1 MISETGTGWQGLGKA
16 QKREVRSV
24 FKGVKIMEI
33 INHAGLSDEEL
44 RRIGAVLG
52 RQRSLKDLIRWA
64 KGQPAGALRPTV
76 VVDVVIQD
84 EFSHD
89 VIVPWGQRLTLV
101 YETS

>member
-1 MISETGTGWQGLGKA
+1 M
-16 QKREVRSV
+16 EV
-24 FKGVKIMEI
+24 
-33 INHAGLSDEEL
+33 INHASLSVEEL
-44 RRIGAVLG
+44 RRIGALLG
-52 RQRSLKDLIRWA
+52 RQRSLKDVIRWA
-64 KGQPAGALRPTV
+64 KGQPAGMLRPTV